1 MNFNIKR
8 YFYGMAKRKWI
19 GLLIFVIPAVFLFL
33 SAIFPDRY
41 SVSQGIAIEDSSPV
55 AYMTDPVG
63 FMSFDKLVQDPSSL
77 FLNQYSL
84 TRISTD
90 ILAGWAEKYGAA
102 LGDEIRESMSLIRVD
117 DRTAQIVYTGKS
129 REVGIALVGFYADR
143 LVKKAHEGLVRSNTP
158 ETVTKTALSGD
169 LETRELRA
177 LWRSD
182 RLGPF
187 LYCLTASAVLVF
199 LLFGFLEWSDSSLKS
214 ERQIARYCDLPI
226 LGNIP
231 DLNRVA
237 QGLHAKDHAKSV

>member
-41 SVSQGIAIEDSSPV
+41 SVTQKISIEESYPV

-63 FMSFDKLVQDPSSL
+63 FMTFGQLNQDPSSL

-84 TRISTD
+84 TRISGD
-90 ILAGWAEKYGAA
+90 ILAGWAEKFGAA
-102 LGDEIRESMSLIRVD
+102 LGDEIRESMSLKRLD
-117 DRTAQIVYTGKS
+117 NQTAQVIYTGKN
-129 REVGIALVGFYADR
+129 REVGAALVGFYADR
-143 LVKKAHEGLVRSNTP
+143 LVKKAHEGLVRSNTL
-158 ETVTKTALSGD
+158 ETGAKAALSGG
-169 LETRELRA
+169 LETREMRA

-182 RLGPF
+182 RLGP
-187 LYCLTASAVLVF
+187 LVYCVTASVVLVF

-237 QGLHAKDHAKSV
+237 QGLHAKDHAKAV